1 VTNQSVP
8 IDFNQRV
15 GANLQLHRKAKGY
28 SQSDLAG
35 LLEQR
40 GLPFQQQT
48 ILKIEKGSR
57 PLRLEEASVI
67 ADTLG
72 IDLGAL
78 TEQFTN
84 EAIAAA
90 ATEILQ
96 RVAVIAR
103 TKKGIEEAR
112 EKQRQNEADTLR
124 WIETATRELREVEQ
138 RLADAGAVKNGDG
151 RWRWRNEDGSY
162 SYLAVDA

>member
-1 VTNQSVP
+1 VASQTVS

-28 SQSDLAG
+28 SQSDLAR
-35 LLEQR
+35 LLEQH

-57 PLRLEEASVI
+57 PLKLEEASVI
-67 ADTLG
+67 ADVLG
-72 IDLGAL
+72 IELSSL

-84 EAIAAA
+84 EAIAVA

-96 RVAVIAR
+96 RAAVIAR
-103 TKKGIEEAR
+103 QDKSMEELR
-112 EKQRQNEADTLR
+112 EKRLRDDEAWRQVRAR
-124 WIETATRELREVEQ
+124 WVQELREVEQ
-138 RLADAGAVKNGDG
+138 RLAEAGAVKDGDG

-162 SYLAVDA
+162 SYLTVDV

>member
-1 VTNQSVP
+1 
-8 IDFNQRV
+8 V
-15 GANLQLHRKAKGY
+15 GANLQLHRRAKGY

-48 ILKIEKGSR
+48 ILKIEKGAR
-57 PLRLEEASVI
+57 PLRLEEAVVI
-67 ADTLG
+67 ADILG
-72 IDLGAL
+72 IELSSL
-78 TEQFTN
+78 TEQFGNDT
-84 EAIAAA
+84 IAAA

-96 RVAVIAR
+96 RMSVIAR
-103 TKKGIEEAR
+103 TKKGMEDAR
-112 EKQRQNEADTLR
+112 ERHRQSEEDTLR
-124 WIETATRELREVEQ
+124 WIEGATRQLREVEQ

-162 SYLAVDA
+162 SYLTVDV

>member
-1 VTNQSVP
+1 MASQSVS

-57 PLRLEEASVI
+57 PLKLEEASVI
-67 ADTLG
+67 ADILG
-72 IDLGAL
+72 IELSSL
-78 TEQFTN
+78 TEQFGN
-84 EAIAAA
+84 DAIAAA
-90 ATEILQ
+90 ATEVLQ
-96 RVAVIAR
+96 RAAVIAR
-103 TKKGIEEAR
+103 LKKAIEESR
-112 EKQRQNEADTLR
+112 ERQRQNEEENLQVIAR
-124 WIETATRELREVEQ
+124 FTRELRDVEQ
-138 RLADAGAVKNGDG
+138 RLADAGAVKDGDG

-162 SYLAVDA
+162 SYLTVDV

>member
-1 VTNQSVP
+1 MTNQSVP

-28 SQSDLAG
+28 SQSDLAE
-35 LLEQR
+35 LLAHR

-48 ILKIEKGSR
+48 ILKVEKGTR
-57 PLRLEEASVI
+57 PLKLAEAFAI
-67 ADTLG
+67 AQILD

-84 EAIAAA
+84 ETIAAS

-96 RVAVIAR
+96 RTSVIAR
-103 TKKGIEEAR
+103 FKKGLAETR
-112 EKQRQNEADTLR
+112 EKHRQSEEETLR
-124 WIETATRELREVEQ
+124 WIEEATRELRGVEQ
-138 RLADAGAVKNGDG
+138 RLAEAGAVKDDDG

-162 SYLAVDA
+162 SYLSVDV

>member
-1 VTNQSVP
+1 VSNRSLP

-28 SQSDLAG
+28 SQADLAG
-35 LLEQR
+35 LLEQH

-57 PLRLEEASVI
+57 PLKLEEAFVI
-67 ADTLG
+67 ADILG
-72 IDLGAL
+72 IELSSL
-78 TEQFTN
+78 TEQFGNDT
-84 EAIAAA
+84 IAAA

-96 RVAVIAR
+96 RAAVIAR
-103 TKKGIEEAR
+103 FKKGIEESR
-112 EKQRQNEADTLR
+112 ERQRQNEEENLQVIAR
-124 WIETATRELREVEQ
+124 FTRELREVEQ
-138 RLADAGAVKNGDG
+138 RLADAGAVKDGDG

-162 SYLAVDA
+162 SYLAVDV

>member
-1 VTNQSVP
+1 MARQSVS

-15 GANLQLHRKAKGY
+15 GTNLQLHRKAKGY

-57 PLRLEEASVI
+57 PLKLEEAFVI
-67 ADTLG
+67 ADVLG
-72 IDLGAL
+72 VELSSL
-78 TEQFTN
+78 TEQFGN

-96 RVAVIAR
+96 RAAVIAR
-103 TKKGIEEAR
+103 FKKGIEETREHNRQREEESLQAIAR
-112 EKQRQNEADTLR
+112 F
-124 WIETATRELREVEQ
+124 TRELREVEQ
-138 RLADAGAVKNGDG
+138 RLADAGAVKDGDG

-162 SYLAVDA
+162 SYLTVDV

>member
-1 VTNQSVP
+1 VS

-57 PLRLEEASVI
+57 PLKLEEASVI
-67 ADTLG
+67 ADILG
-72 IDLGAL
+72 IELSSL
-78 TEQFTN
+78 TEQFGN
-84 EAIAAA
+84 DAIAAA
-90 ATEILQ
+90 ATEVLQ
-96 RVAVIAR
+96 RAAVIAR
-103 TKKGIEEAR
+103 LKKAIEESR
-112 EKQRQNEADTLR
+112 ERQRQNEEENLQVIAR
-124 WIETATRELREVEQ
+124 FTRELRDVEQ
-138 RLADAGAVKNGDG
+138 RLADAGAVKDGDG

-162 SYLAVDA
+162 SYLTVDV

>member
-1 VTNQSVP
+1 VASRSVS

-57 PLRLEEASVI
+57 PLKLEEASVI
-67 ADTLG
+67 ADILG
-72 IDLGAL
+72 IELSSL
-78 TEQFTN
+78 TEQFGN
-84 EAIAAA
+84 DAIAAA
-90 ATEILQ
+90 ATEVLQ
-96 RVAVIAR
+96 RAAVIAR
-103 TKKGIEEAR
+103 LKKAIEESR
-112 EKQRQNEADTLR
+112 ERQRQNEEENLQVIAR
-124 WIETATRELREVEQ
+124 FTRELRDVEQ
-138 RLADAGAVKNGDG
+138 RLADAGAVKDGDG

-162 SYLAVDA
+162 SYLTVDV

>member
-1 VTNQSVP
+1 VP

-48 ILKIEKGSR
+48 ILKIEKGAR
-57 PLRLEEASVI
+57 PLRLEEAVVI
-67 ADTLG
+67 ADILG
-72 IDLGAL
+72 IELSSL
-78 TEQFTN
+78 TEQFGNDT
-84 EAIAAA
+84 IAAA

-96 RVAVIAR
+96 RMSVIAR
-103 TKKGIEEAR
+103 TKKGMEDAR
-112 EKQRQNEADTLR
+112 ERHRQSEEDTLR
-124 WIETATRELREVEQ
+124 WIEGATRQLREVEQ

-162 SYLAVDA
+162 SYLTVDV

>member
-1 VTNQSVP
+1 MASQSVS

-48 ILKIEKGSR
+48 ILKIEKGPR
-57 PLRLEEASVI
+57 PLRLEEAFVI
-67 ADTLG
+67 ADILG
-72 IDLGAL
+72 IELSSL
-78 TEQFTN
+78 TEQFGN
-84 EAIAAA
+84 ETIAAA

-96 RVAVIAR
+96 RAAAIAR
-103 TKKGIEEAR
+103 QDKSVEELHDKRLR
-112 EKQRQNEADTLR
+112 EDEAWRQVRSR
-124 WIETATRELREVEQ
+124 WVQELREVEQ
-138 RLADAGAVKNGDG
+138 RLADAGAVK
-151 RWRWRNEDGSY
+151 
-162 SYLAVDA
+162 

>member
-1 VTNQSVP
+1 M
-8 IDFNQRV
+8 

-57 PLRLEEASVI
+57 PLKLEEAFVI
-67 ADTLG
+67 ADTLD
-72 IDLGAL
+72 IELSAL

-84 EAIAAA
+84 DAIAAA

-96 RVAVIAR
+96 RAAVIAR
-103 TKKGIEEAR
+103 FKKGIEETRERNRQREEENLLVIAR
-112 EKQRQNEADTLR
+112 F
-124 WIETATRELREVEQ
+124 TRELREVEQ
-138 RLADAGAVKNGDG
+138 RLADAGAVKDGDG
-151 RWRWRNEDGSY
+151 KWRWRNEDGSY
-162 SYLAVDA
+162 SYLTVDV

>member
-1 VTNQSVP
+1 VP

-48 ILKIEKGSR
+48 ILKIEKGAR
-57 PLRLEEASVI
+57 PLKLEEASAI
-67 ADTLG
+67 ADILG
-72 IDLGAL
+72 IEMSSL
-78 TEQFTN
+78 TEQFGSETL
-84 EAIAAA
+84 AATV
-90 ATEILQ
+90 TEILQ
-96 RVAVIAR
+96 RVAVINR
-103 TKKGIEEAR
+103 NKKGMEDLRERRRREEEDNLRVIEH
-112 EKQRQNEADTLR
+112 
-124 WIETATRELREVEQ
+124 WTRELREVEQ
-138 RLADAGAVKNGDG
+138 RLADAGAVQDGDG

-162 SYLAVDA
+162 SYLTVDV

>member
-1 VTNQSVP
+1 MASRSVS

-57 PLRLEEASVI
+57 PLKLEEASVI
-67 ADTLG
+67 ADILG
-72 IDLGAL
+72 IELSSL
-78 TEQFTN
+78 TEQFGN
-84 EAIAAA
+84 DAIAAA
-90 ATEILQ
+90 ATEVLQ
-96 RVAVIAR
+96 RAAVIAR
-103 TKKGIEEAR
+103 LKKAIEESR
-112 EKQRQNEADTLR
+112 ERQRQNEEENLQVIAR
-124 WIETATRELREVEQ
+124 FTRELRDVEQ
-138 RLADAGAVKNGDG
+138 RLADAGAVKDGDG

-162 SYLAVDA
+162 SYLTVDV

>member
-1 VTNQSVP
+1 MASQSVS
-8 IDFNQRV
+8 IDFSQRV
-15 GANLQLHRKAKGY
+15 GTNLQLHRKAKGY

-48 ILKIEKGSR
+48 ILKIEKGTR
-57 PLRLEEASVI
+57 PLKLEEALVI
-67 ADTLG
+67 ADTLD
-72 IDLGAL
+72 IELSAL

-84 EAIAAA
+84 DAIAAA

-96 RVAVIAR
+96 RAAVIAR
-103 TKKGIEEAR
+103 FKKGIEETREHHRQREEESLQAIAR
-112 EKQRQNEADTLR
+112 F
-124 WIETATRELREVEQ
+124 TRELREVEQ
-138 RLADAGAVKNGDG
+138 RLADAGAVKDGDG

-162 SYLAVDA
+162 SYLT

>member
-1 VTNQSVP
+1 VP

-48 ILKIEKGSR
+48 ILKVEKGTR
-57 PLRLEEASVI
+57 PLRLEEASAI
-67 ADTLG
+67 AETLD

-84 EAIAAA
+84 ETIAAS

-96 RVAVIAR
+96 RLSVIAR
-103 TKKGIEEAR
+103 WKKGMEEADARHLQAQSAARQWLEQAIRGVR
-112 EKQRQNEADTLR
+112 EE
-124 WIETATRELREVEQ
+124 EQ
-138 RLADAGAVKNGDG
+138 KLADAGAVKDGDG

-162 SYLAVDA
+162 SYLTVDV

>member
-1 VTNQSVP
+1 MASQSVS

-15 GANLQLHRKAKGY
+15 GTNLQLHRKAKGY

-57 PLRLEEASVI
+57 PLKLEEASVI

-72 IDLGAL
+72 IELSAL
-78 TEQFTN
+78 TEQFGN
-84 EAIAAA
+84 DAIASA
-90 ATEILQ
+90 ATEVLQ
-96 RVAVIAR
+96 RAAVIAR
-103 TKKGIEEAR
+103 QDKSVEELR
-112 EKQRQNEADTLR
+112 EKRLREDEDWRQVRSR
-124 WIETATRELREVEQ
+124 WVQELREVEQ
-138 RLADAGAVKNGDG
+138 RLAEAGAVKDGDG
-151 RWRWRNEDGSY
+151 RW
-162 SYLAVDA
+162 

>member
-1 VTNQSVP
+1 MASRSVS

-48 ILKIEKGSR
+48 ILKIEKGAR
-57 PLRLEEASVI
+57 PLKLEEASVI
-67 ADTLG
+67 AGILG
-72 IDLGAL
+72 VELSDL
-78 TEQFTN
+78 TEQFGN
-84 EAIAAA
+84 ETIAAT

-96 RVAVIAR
+96 RIAVINR
-103 TKKGIEEAR
+103 TKKNME
-112 EKQRQNEADTLR
+112 
-124 WIETATRELREVEQ
+124 
-138 RLADAGAVKNGDG
+138 
-151 RWRWRNEDGSY
+151 
-162 SYLAVDA
+162 